1 MDLRP
6 SPFICGSFHSAVSAK
21 RRAESLYQFD
31 LLEHPAYLRPR
42 PFKARAMAQLTT
54 RQVALLAALVVAVI
68 GGLLAGIAPDIAGSS
83 LARWWPFLCA
93 LVVFG
98 TAYGAFSIGIE
109 RFVHNRIKSLYR
121 TVHELKR
128 NRPKEGQAI
137 TTGDL
142 LSKVNAEVAEWA
154 SERRTEIKELHER
167 EKYRREFIGN
177 LAHELKTP
185 IFNIQGYILTLLE
198 GGLEDEKVNRDFLD
212 RASNGVDRLMKIVE
226 DLDLIAKLES
236 GVMDLRVARMD
247 LHTAVKDTTEAL
259 EMPAR
264 NKGVVLRNGVPAGTL
279 VMGDRDRLEQVF
291 INLMNNAINYGKAG
305 GVCTITSYP
314 LGNQVVV
321 EVTDDGIGVS
331 PEHLP
336 RLFERFYRV
345 GKSRARN
352 EGGSGLGLA
361 IVKHIV
367 DAHGQSITVKS
378 QEGKGTTFTF
388 TLQQAS

>member
-1 MDLRP
+1 M
-6 SPFICGSFHSAVSAK
+6 
-21 RRAESLYQFD
+21 
-31 LLEHPAYLRPR
+31 
-42 PFKARAMAQLTT
+42 
-54 RQVALLAALVVAVI
+54 
-68 GGLLAGIAPDIAGSS
+68 
-83 LARWWPFLCA
+83 
-93 LVVFG
+93 
-98 TAYGAFSIGIE
+98 
-109 RFVHNRIKSLYR
+109 
-121 TVHELKR
+121 
-128 NRPKEGQAI
+128 
-137 TTGDL
+137 
-142 LSKVNAEVAEWA
+142 
-154 SERRTEIKELHER
+154 
-167 EKYRREFIGN
+167 
-177 LAHELKTP
+177 
-185 IFNIQGYILTLLE
+185 
-198 GGLEDEKVNRDFLD
+198 NRDFLD

-279 VMGDRDRLEQVF
+279 VMGDRDRLGQVF